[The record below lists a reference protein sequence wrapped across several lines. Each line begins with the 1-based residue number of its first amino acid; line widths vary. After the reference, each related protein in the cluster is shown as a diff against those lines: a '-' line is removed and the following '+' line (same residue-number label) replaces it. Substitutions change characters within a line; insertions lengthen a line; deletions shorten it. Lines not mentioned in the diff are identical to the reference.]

1 MLLQHSIH
9 STWNSASQISG
20 AHCLVN
26 NAGSTGTTGCS
37 SQGGEGGGLWL
48 QGECLSGNSLPP
60 SLPPS
65 LPLSLSSFLP
75 SSLPPFLPSSPQSP
89 PGLPHS
95 LTSDLLFY
103 FPSSSSHPSFLSPP
117 CPLQLSFWA
126 ESWRSPRS
134 PTPQKKGR
142 VEGGALCEGGRGEAL

>member
-65 LPLSLSSFLP
+65 LPLFLSSFLP

-95 LTSDLLFY
+95 LPIFSFT
-103 FPSSSSHPSFLSPP
+103 SHPPPPTRPFSPLPAHFSSPFGLSPGV
-117 CPLQLSFWA
+117 LLGA
-126 ESWRSPRS
+126 RLLRRKGEWRV
-134 PTPQKKGR
+134 G
-142 VEGGALCEGGRGEAL
+142 LCEGGRGEAL